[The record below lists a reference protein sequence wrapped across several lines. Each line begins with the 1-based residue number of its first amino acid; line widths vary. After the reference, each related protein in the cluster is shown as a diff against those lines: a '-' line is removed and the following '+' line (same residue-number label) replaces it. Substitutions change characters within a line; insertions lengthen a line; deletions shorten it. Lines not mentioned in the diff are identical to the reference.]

1 MIASEDV
8 ARQTAKADAA
18 SAFLVAGDRRLRSDP
33 RSVLANFDAIRQ
45 GPANEVR
52 FFGADADTRD
62 RQQRFDHLAG
72 DLGDLHGTSLHL
84 MVTQIVK

>member
-8 ARQTAKADAA
+8 ARQTAEADAA

-45 GPANEVR
+45 GLRMKCGSSVPTRIPAIDSSDSNIWP
-52 FFGADADTRD
+52 A
-62 RQQRFDHLAG
+62 
-72 DLGDLHGTSLHL
+72 
-84 MVTQIVK
+84 I